1 MNIGLDM
8 MGGDFAPLEAVKG
21 VKLYLEQLSVDSSQ
35 LTVNS
40 QLKTDNRQPST
51 ANLLTLFGDQ
61 PQIEALLKEHNVPQE
76 NIRIVHTSQVIA
88 MEEHPTKA
96 LREKQDSSIAVG
108 FGYLAKGL
116 VDAFISAGNT
126 GAMMVGSL
134 FSIKAI
140 EGIQRPTIGA
150 YMPRENGKL
159 GWLLDAGINSDCKPE
174 NLVQFAMLGSIFA
187 EHILGFENP
196 KVGLINIGEEEGK
209 GNILCQAAYPLL
221 KEEKSINF
229 SGNIE
234 GRDVFLDKADVM
246 VCEGYTGNIILKLA
260 ESIHGL
266 VQRRNVHDEF
276 FDMFEFE
283 QYGGVPV
290 LGVNKPVIIGHGI
303 SHGKAFMN
311 MINIAQKM
319 IEKDVIGKIKQQLT
333 GLPAGR
339 QGNS

>member
-8 MGGDFAPLEAVKG
+8 MGGDFAPIEAVKG
-21 VKLYLEQLSVDSSQ
+21 IKLLREG
-35 LTVNS
+35 TPGINS
-40 QLKTDNRQPST
+40 AQPT
-51 ANLLTLFGDQ
+51 LTLFGDEA
-61 PQIEALLKEHNVPQE
+61 QIAALLAEHGVDMNG
-76 NIRIVHTSQVIA
+76 IKIVNTTQVID
-88 MEEHPTKA
+88 MHEHPTKA
-96 LREKQDSSIAVG
+96 FREKQDSSIAVG

-116 VDAFISAGNT
+116 TDAFISAGNT

-150 YMPRENGKL
+150 YMPRENGQL

-174 NLVQFAMLGSIFA
+174 NLVQFALLGSIFA
-187 EHILGFENP
+187 EQVLNIPNP

-209 GNILCQAAYPLL
+209 GNLLAQAAYPLL
-221 KEEKSINF
+221 KEAEGINF
-229 SGNIE
+229 IGNIE
-234 GRDVFLDKADVM
+234 GRDIFLDKSDVM
-246 VCEGYTGNIILKLA
+246 ICDGFTGNIILKLA

-266 VQRRNVHDEF
+266 TQRRNIKDEF

-303 SHGKAFMN
+303 SHAKAFKN
-311 MINIAQKM
+311 MISIAQKM
-319 IEKDVIGKIKQQLT
+319 IEKDVIGMIKARL
-333 GLPAGR
+333 
-339 QGNS
+339 